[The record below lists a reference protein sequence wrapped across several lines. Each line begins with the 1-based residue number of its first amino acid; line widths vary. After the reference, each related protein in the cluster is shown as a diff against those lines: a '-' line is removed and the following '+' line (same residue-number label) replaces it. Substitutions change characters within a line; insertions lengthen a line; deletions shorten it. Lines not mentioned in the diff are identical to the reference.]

1 MVKIMQYID
10 KSKEEFLS
18 EIYRIVAKIRL
29 EIELTTS
36 EITIS
41 DFEFKIDSENNE
53 NLILMIYTPTRT
65 DKSLLIGPGGWVV
78 GKLREKLNGSFKENL
93 IIRVESYIDRKKELD
108 AIENSISH
116 LREKG
121 LDISSKKDA
130 LVIIQCEYDLSSID
144 FINEYF
150 NPIFITFDLGTAL
163 LPHKNRNRIEQV
175 FKDKNL
181 KYEFLSPYSLNGE
194 QITDAISKNPCEI
207 ICNDLISEMVNYAK
221 NKNIEI
227 VLFNHL
233 NKDYEFRNGIHILNF
248 LKMFP
253 IKLNSLIH
261 KGRSLDCPLLIQSC
275 KRNKITKTYK
285 IKQIVSGV
293 YSGLV
298 EPTEGAEE
306 IIKYLK

>member
-1 MVKIMQYID
+1 MQYID

-29 EIELTTS
+29 ELELTTS

-41 DFEFKIDSENNE
+41 DFEFRIDSENNE

-221 NKNIEI
+221 SKNIEI

-275 KRNKITKTYK
+275 KRNKITKTFK

>member
-1 MVKIMQYID
+1 MQYID

>member
-29 EIELTTS
+29 ELELTTS

-41 DFEFKIDSENNE
+41 DFEFRIDSENNE

-221 NKNIEI
+221 SKNIEI

-275 KRNKITKTYK
+275 KRNKITKTFK

>member
-29 EIELTTS
+29 ELELNAS

-65 DKSLLIGPGGWVV
+65 DKSLLIGPGGWVI

-93 IIRVESYIDRKKELD
+93 IIRVESYIDRKKELEK
-108 AIENSISH
+108 IENSKLY

-121 LDISSKKDA
+121 LEISSKKDA
-130 LVIIQCEYDLSSID
+130 LVVIQCEYDLSSID
-144 FINEYF
+144 FIKEYF
-150 NPIFITFDLGTAL
+150 NPFFITFDLGTAI
-163 LPHKNRNRIEQV
+163 LPHKNRNRIERV
-175 FKDKNL
+175 FEDKNL
-181 KYEFLSPYSLNGE
+181 KYEILNPYQLNGE
-194 QITDAISKNPCEI
+194 QITDAISKNPCET
-207 ICNDLISEMVNYAK
+207 ICNNLISEMIKYAK

-227 VLFNHL
+227 VIFNHL
-233 NKDYEFRNGIHILNF
+233 NADFEFRNDIHIINF
-248 LKMFP
+248 LKMIP

-275 KRNKITKTYK
+275 KRNKITKTFK
-285 IKQIVSGV
+285 IKQIVSEV
-293 YSGLV
+293 YSGFV